1 MPRRVPRAEQGLVLH
16 HSEAKQGPAGLHGP
30 PRLPVCSAS
39 LDLQRALRESPSAFL
54 PSFLPSYLP
63 SFLPSCLLSHS
74 SFSLTRLYL
83 LVLSLILLSL
93 PSCFLSIFSS
103 LSLFLNPHSLFS
115 LISPFSLFS
124 SSSPLDLSL
133 SLLLSSSSL
142 FLSSIFVLLSLLVFS
157 LRRTVS
163 FCLLVFLLH
172 LFLSLFVL
180 SLYHFLSS
188 CLNLILSLYQSRRI
202 KISTNCAL
210 FFCSSPCSHCL

>member
-54 PSFLPSYLP
+54 PSFLSSL
-63 SFLPSCLLSHS
+63 SFLLLTHPSLSS
-74 SFSLTRLYL
+74 CPLSDSPLSPFLFSLY
-83 LVLSLILLSL
+83 
-93 PSCFLSIFSS
+93 FFFS

-115 LISPFSLFS
+115 LISPFSLSS

-133 SLLLSSSSL
+133 SLSFSLPPSLSSYLLSLSFSL
-142 FLSSIFVLLSLLVFS
+142 FLSSLF
-157 LRRTVS
+157 VS

-172 LFLSLFVL
+172 LFLSFFWSSLCIIFSFLVL
-180 SLYHFLSS
+180 
-188 CLNLILSLYQSRRI
+188 I
-202 KISTNCAL
+202 
-210 FFCSSPCSHCL
+210 

>member
-54 PSFLPSYLP
+54 PSFLSSL
-63 SFLPSCLLSHS
+63 SFLLLTHPSLSS
-74 SFSLTRLYL
+74 CPLSDSPLSPFLFSLY
-83 LVLSLILLSL
+83 
-93 PSCFLSIFSS
+93 FFF
-103 LSLFLNPHSLFS
+103 SLFLNPPSLFS

-133 SLLLSSSSL
+133 SLLLSSSFSL

-202 KISTNCAL
+202 RISTNCAL

>member
-1 MPRRVPRAEQGLVLH
+1 MKRSKDLLACTDRHDYQSALQASTYNVHSVSLH
-16 HSEAKQGPAGLHGP
+16 LHS
-30 PRLPVCSAS
+30 
-39 LDLQRALRESPSAFL
+39 FL
-54 PSFLPSYLP
+54 PSFLSSL
-63 SFLPSCLLSHS
+63 SFLLLTHPSLSS
-74 SFSLTRLYL
+74 CPLSDSPLSPFLFSLY
-83 LVLSLILLSL
+83 
-93 PSCFLSIFSS
+93 FFFS

-133 SLLLSSSSL
+133 SLLLSSSFSL